1 MQRNLNPN
9 QVCVAYSRG
18 YYGELCRKP
27 FRIQDTLY
35 KLLDPSFYGHVQ
47 YNLSIVRQNSSLTE
61 TQIVLGVFVVAQRY
75 KCAGREILR
84 IAKSISEE
92 D

>member
-9 QVCVAYSRG
+9 QICVTYSRG

-27 FRIQDTLY
+27 FRSQDTLY

-47 YNLSIVRQNSSLTE
+47 YNLSIVGQNSSSTE
-61 TQIVLGVFVVAQRY
+61 TQNVVAQRY
-75 KCAGREILR
+75 KCAGKEILR
-84 IAKSISEE
+84 IAEHLGRLIGR
-92 D
+92 